1 MAVPLSKLTKEDAK
15 PIMSRSG
22 SKAPLNSDSIHK
34 NDITVSIKKPVG
46 KKNSKVKKVNRLVTE
61 QDLKYEA
68 LLVQN

>member
-1 MAVPLSKLTKEDAK
+1 MTKEGAK

-34 NDITVSIKKPVG
+34 KDSTVSSKKPGG
-46 KKNSKVKKVNRLVTE
+46 KKNSKVRKVDRLVTE

>member
-1 MAVPLSKLTKEDAK
+1 
-15 PIMSRSG
+15 MSRSG

-34 NDITVSIKKPVG
+34 KDITVSIKKPGG

>member
-1 MAVPLSKLTKEDAK
+1 M
-15 PIMSRSG
+15 IRSG

-34 NDITVSIKKPVG
+34 KDITVSIKKPGG

-68 LLVQN
+68 LLEQN